1 MSLSKKIPIPTG
13 KEIKLKS
20 LKIHSQTINLKLMY
34 EKILVA
40 IDNSPA
46 SEAVFNSA
54 LGIAKAYQSEMM
66 LLHVLAPDAEDSPIS
81 FAPMTMSYNPETMD
95 EYQQKWQEFAAKCI
109 DLLKSYREIAA
120 QHGVKTVIQQVNGH
134 PAKTI
139 CNFAKEW
146 NANLVVI
153 GRRGHSMVSE
163 ILMGSVSSYVLHRV
177 HTSVFIVQS

>member
-1 MSLSKKIPIPTG
+1 
-13 KEIKLKS
+13 
-20 LKIHSQTINLKLMY
+20 MY

-81 FAPMTMSYNPETMD
+81 FAPMSMSYNPETMD
-95 EYQQKWQEFAAKCI
+95 EYQQQWQEFEGKCI
-109 DLLKSYREIAA
+109 EMLKSYQKIATRD
-120 QHGVKTVIQQVNGH
+120 GVNTIIKQVNGH

-153 GRRGHSMVSE
+153 GRRGHSMVNE
-163 ILMGSVSSYVLHRV
+163 IVMGSVSSYVLHRV
-177 HTSVFIVQS
+177 HTCVFIVQS